1 MTASGEPDPFEFA
14 DYFGILRRRWWVVLG
29 LAGVGLVAAAGYLAL
44 TPRAYTATAAVNVT
58 STGNLPGQSAGSLPG
73 QNGAVAGG
81 RTSGAVNLDTEAQIV
96 KSGTVVDIARHTLH
110 SPYAPGGLAHNVSV
124 TVPANSSVLQISCQ
138 WSTADQAAA
147 CANAFANGY
156 LSSRRATAVA
166 AAGAVLHTMQ
176 HRLTALQKNIAQL
189 TFQIRRL
196 PLSSTRRATDRAQ
209 LLTANT
215 QLEALATQSAAVTAQ
230 EAPGAGGSVISTAT
244 PPSRPSSPQK
254 LLVLPSGL
262 LVGLIIG
269 LIGAF
274 TRDRLDR
281 RVKDARDI
289 ARFGLPALL
298 SLPGKDMKGALLAP
312 AWSTAGREFTEL
324 ARYAAAAL
332 GEGNQLLVAGT
343 AAGRGSSV
351 VAANL
356 ALAMAR
362 THGAVILVCPGQKG
376 AAELLGLAAP
386 RTSAARG
393 GAEVASPDV
402 LLDQTAQQLPGLPGL
417 RVLVLGPDLSK
428 LSYGQARQ
436 LAAHLRTSA
445 GYVLVE
451 APWTAQGGDSLAFAE
466 FCDAALLAVEVS
478 RSRHPEVHDRLTRLG
493 RLGVEVIGAAV
504 LPRLPR
510 ASLQDGGREA
520 TGLLASWQLADAAGA
535 RPARP
540 APAAVTDGTES
551 ASPSVPE
558 HVQAADWFSG
568 T

>member
-1 MTASGEPDPFEFA
+1 MTASGEPAPFEFA
-14 DYFGILRRRWWVVLG
+14 DYFGILRRRWLVVLS
-29 LAGVGLVAAAGYLAL
+29 LAGVGLVAAAGYLVS
-44 TPRAYTATAAVNVT
+44 TPRAYTATAEVNVT
-58 STGNLPGQSAGSLPG
+58 SAGNVSGGQGTGTGQS
-73 QNGAVAGG
+73 GAVAGG
-81 RTSGAVNLDTEAQIV
+81 RTSGAINLDTESQIV
-96 KSGTVVDIARHTLH
+96 KSGTVAAIARHTLH
-110 SPYAPGGLAHNVSV
+110 SPSAPGGLVHNVSV

-138 WSTADQAAA
+138 LSTADQAAA

-156 LSSRRATAVA
+156 LSNRRATSA
-166 AAGAVLHTMQ
+166 AAARRVLRTMQ
-176 HRLTALQKNIAQL
+176 HRLTALQKTIAQL
-189 TFQIRRL
+189 TVRMNRL
-196 PLSSTRRATDRAQ
+196 PLHTARRVADRVR

-215 QLEALATQSAAVTAQ
+215 QLEALATQSAAITAQ
-230 EAPGAGGSVISTAT
+230 EAPGTGGSVISAAT

-269 LIGAF
+269 LIAAL

-281 RVKDARDI
+281 RVKDARDA

-298 SLPGKDMKGALLAP
+298 SLSGKDMKGALLVP
-312 AWSTAGREFTEL
+312 AWSAAGAEFTEL

-332 GEGNQLLVAGT
+332 GDGNQLLVAGT

-362 THGAVILVCPGQKG
+362 AHGAVILVCPDQKG
-376 AAELLGLAAP
+376 AAELLGLAQP
-386 RTSAARG
+386 RAAAARG
-393 GAEVASPDV
+393 EAEIDSPDV

-436 LAAHLRTSA
+436 LAAHLRASA
-445 GYVLVE
+445 RYVLVD
-451 APWTAQGGDSLAFAE
+451 APWAARGGDSLTFAE
-466 FCDAALLAVEVS
+466 FCDAALLAVEVP
-478 RSRHPEVHDRLTRLG
+478 RSRHPDVYDCLTRLG
-493 RLGVEVIGAAV
+493 RLGVKVIGAAV

-510 ASLQDGGREA
+510 ASRPAGGRDA
-520 TGLLASWQLADAAGA
+520 NGLLASWQLADAAGA
-535 RPARP
+535 RPGRP
-540 APAAVTDGTES
+540 APAAVTDGTDS
-551 ASPSVPE
+551 ASPSVPG